1 MEGRTKMTEQQT
13 MPLAIALSRTLGIP
27 VASEDAVELE
37 DRLTAM
43 IQNAFAKG
51 AEIEREACA
60 KVCEAGINKATD
72 WDSSAW
78 DQACENR
85 ALAIRARGQ
94 A

>member
-1 MEGRTKMTEQQT
+1 MNEQQT

-37 DRLTAM
+37 QRLTAM

-51 AEIEREACA
+51 AELAREECCKAIDEIDDGEAPEYRACQ
-60 KVCEAGINKATD
+60 E
-72 WDSSAW
+72 
-78 DQACENR
+78 
-85 ALAIRARGQ
+85 AIRAMGQ